1 MGAVMGLGHPCA
13 NGQEAPKD
21 LTDGEKVGAKKMY
34 TQEGGGSSG
43 GWDLLG
49 GGRPRGQFQERP

>member
-1 MGAVMGLGHPCA
+1 MGLGHPCA